1 MASVLRA
8 DVYVAPGIGFSVTR
22 DIPDHITPIWSPM
35 SVTLIS
41 GDQEAVLVDA
51 LLTSSQADELA
62 DWIKSVVPDKQLT
75 RIYITHGHGDHFFGL
90 SRLLKRF
97 PTARV
102 VATAKVIEHMEHEL
116 APAFYDV
123 VWASRF
129 GEQLDTS
136 GILPRVKAL
145 GSDNTIDLEGH
156 KLIAVDAGQSDTWNT
171 TYLHIPSLN
180 MVVAGDCVYNDVHQF
195 LGETNSKEGQN
206 AWISVINDI
215 AALKPHTVIAGHKRP
230 GAVDGVNNLAATIK
244 YIEDFGG
251 CLDASSSAEELFS
264 KMTEAYPNRVNPYAL
279 WLSCSLTFKV

>member
-1 MASVLRA
+1 
-8 DVYVAPGIGFSVTR
+8 
-22 DIPDHITPIWSPM
+22 
-35 SVTLIS
+35 
-41 GDQEAVLVDA
+41 
-51 LLTSSQADELA
+51 
-62 DWIKSVVPDKQLT
+62 
-75 RIYITHGHGDHFFGL
+75 
-90 SRLLKRF
+90 
-97 PTARV
+97 
-102 VATAKVIEHMEHEL
+102 
-116 APAFYDV
+116 
-123 VWASRF
+123 
-129 GEQLDTS
+129 
-136 GILPRVKAL
+136 
-145 GSDNTIDLEGH
+145 
-156 KLIAVDAGQSDTWNT
+156 
-171 TYLHIPSLN
+171 